1 MLIDLN
7 TDLTPIIFKVGPL
20 TSQQFVQ
27 FNHAVSAQYG
37 LGAAPTFAT
46 TLRKAEFDFLDR
58 LKVNLK
64 NLLHTEQEY
73 QFASNFMEGDL
84 LSVETK
90 LASSKQKRGMVFVIM
105 ESEVKV
111 GNELRLRSI
120 SSFVLRETEK
130 AVS

>member
-7 TDLTPIIFKVGPL
+7 TDLTPIVFKVGPL
-20 TSQQFVQ
+20 TNQGFMQ
-27 FNHAVSAQYG
+27 FNQAVSAQYA

-46 TLRKAEFDFLDR
+46 TLRKAEFDFLER

-64 NLLHTEQEY
+64 TLLHTDQEY
-73 QFASNFMEGDL
+73 QFISKFIEGDL
-84 LSVETK
+84 LVVETK
-90 LASSKQKRGMVFVIM
+90 LGSSKQKRGMVFVTM

-111 GNELRLRSI
+111 DNEVKLRSI

-130 AVS
+130 GPS

>member
-20 TSQQFVQ
+20 TKLQFDQ
-27 FNHAVSAQYG
+27 FNRAVSAQYA
-37 LGAAPTFAT
+37 LGPAPTFAT

-73 QFASNFMEGDL
+73 QFVTRFLEGDL
-84 LSVETK
+84 LTVETK
-90 LASSKQKRGMVFVIM
+90 LASSKQRRGMVFVSM

-111 GNELRLRSI
+111 GGELRLRSI

-130 AVS
+130 G